1 LEPGFFFATA
11 GGRAPAI
18 AVPDS
23 AFALIRDLAKYPHLA
38 LGKHSVR
45 KILTIARIINAKKTS
60 YLLVTSAPQYCH
72 KQLSAIDADRPDLLM
87 ETLARSHL

>member
-38 LGKHSVR
+38 LGKNRVQ
-45 KILTIARIINAKKTS
+45 KLLTIARIISAANADS
-60 YLLVTSAPQYCH
+60 LLVTFAPQYCH
-72 KQLSAIDADRPDLLM
+72 K
-87 ETLARSHL
+87 